1 MSKILWLFCVL
12 ALVVSSCGGELRYPE
27 ESVIVSNTATT
38 IASVTVVPTKSAT
51 ATPACA
57 VFVRSWNKKFAPI
70 FAALINT
77 DDSLPNEEL
86 VVFTKARDSL
96 LSFNAPSCDVDSV
109 FVHTRTLNSLHR
121 YIDWID
127 AVLAGDSA
135 EAQRQETEGDLLFG
149 PAVQA
154 YVGYLIK
161 EGDEDSIKL
170 LYGKSIAEFLA
181 DGPDEPK
188 TADDTEAPLVPPTA
202 TITLPTAAP
211 TKVPPTAIPTKR
223 PPTVVPTKRPA
234 TAVPTKRPPTTVP
247 TKAVDSCKPQLATFV
262 SSVSKMVSVSSSLL
276 NNMSRYADYGSKTSF
291 SSSFVERTFAGLDG
305 IRVPNCADQPTEIV
319 YSLGLIRDTMFPAYI
334 EMEMGGATSA
344 SRADV
349 GRWRDE
355 VNGLLRDVNRL
366 MGQIE

>member
-1 MSKILWLFCVL
+1 MRKIIWLFIVV
-12 ALVVSSCGGELRYPE
+12 ALVVSSCGAELRYPE
-27 ESVIVSNTATT
+27 SGM
-38 IASVTVVPTKSAT
+38 IAADANVAT
-51 ATPACA
+51 ATSTASATIVATVSFTATPDCA
-57 VFVRSWNKKFAPI
+57 VLVSSWNQKFAPI

-127 AVLAGDSA
+127 AALAGDSA

-161 EGDEDSIKL
+161 EGDEESIKL
-170 LYGKSIAEFLA
+170 LFGKSIAEFLA
-181 DGPDEPK
+181 DGPDVPK
-188 TADDTEAPLVPPTA
+188 TADDTEVPAVPPTA

-223 PPTVVPTKRPA
+223 PPT
-234 TAVPTKRPPTTVP
+234 AVPTKRPPTAIP

-276 NNMSRYADYGSKTSF
+276 NNMSSYADYGSKTSF
-291 SSSFVERTFAGLDG
+291 SSSFVERTFSGLNG
-305 IRVPNCADQPTEIV
+305 ISVPTCADQPTEIV

-334 EMEMGGATSA
+334 EMEMGGATSS
-344 SRADV
+344 SRSDV

-355 VNGLLRDVNRL
+355 VNGLLNDVERL
-366 MGQIE
+366 MGQID